1 MLEAAGM
8 QVIAGKD
15 VDQRDRVLIRQRGRE
30 AVFASIINPYKASDV
45 VKSVEPMKIE
55 GPVSG
60 YGLKVIRR
68 DGGTDLIVVR
78 FDPQVESRLAGPSTF
93 GGGST
98 DALVSV
104 VRMDGAGKVI
114 ETGFVGGMKLDC
126 GGKKLVSAEAGIK
139 WEK

>member
-1 MLEAAGM
+1 M
-8 QVIAGKD
+8 
-15 VDQRDRVLIRQRGRE
+15 
-30 AVFASIINPYKASDV
+30 FASIINPYKASDV

-78 FDPQVESRLAGPSTF
+78 FDPQMENSLAGPSKF
-93 GGGST
+93 VGGST

-104 VRMDGAGKVI
+104 VRVNGAGKVI
-114 ETGFVGGMKLDC
+114 ETGFVGGTKLEC
-126 GGKKLVSAEAGIK
+126 GGKNLARAGAGIQWK
-139 WEK
+139 E